1 MLITQGERRAFTR
14 LPVNCKVIF
23 RHSENTK
30 ELQGRGLNL
39 SGNGIM
45 FVTPQQLPIGAELE
59 LNVLPTLPSL
69 APLTALVKVV
79 RAEPSAEPNEFA
91 VAGRIRQILG

>member
-1 MLITQGERRAFTR
+1 MLITNDERRAFMR

-23 RHSENTK
+23 KRSGTHG
-30 ELQGRGLNL
+30 QGRGVNL

-45 FVTPQQLPIGAELE
+45 FLTEEPLSVGTEFE

-69 APLTALVKVV
+69 APLSAMVEIV
-79 RAEPSAEPNEFA
+79 RAEPGAHATEFV
-91 VAGRIRQILG
+91 VAGKIQTILG